1 MKQLENDKTE
11 KKTEISAMKEAVFSK
26 EQLSKSKSFKKY
38 SDIISAVIGDNE
50 KVTKAETK
58 KRIDSFLK
66 RRVD

>member
-1 MKQLENDKTE
+1 MKQLENDKIE
-11 KKTEISAMKEAVFSK
+11 KKTEISAIKEAVFSK
-26 EQLSKSKSFKKY
+26 EQLSKSRSFKKY

>member
-1 MKQLENDKTE
+1 MKQLENDKIE

-50 KVTKAETK
+50 KVTKAEAK

>member
-1 MKQLENDKTE
+1 MKQLENDKIE

>member
-26 EQLSKSKSFKKY
+26 EQLSKSRSFKKY

>member
-1 MKQLENDKTE
+1 MKQLENDKIE

-26 EQLSKSKSFKKY
+26 EQLSKSRSFKKY

>member
-1 MKQLENDKTE
+1 MKQLENDKIE

-26 EQLSKSKSFKKY
+26 EQLSKSRSFKKY

-66 RRVD
+66 RRVG

>member
-38 SDIISAVIGDNE
+38 IDIISAVIGDNE
-50 KVTKAETK
+50 KVTKAEAQ